1 MNIKFL
7 KFIVIFMG
15 VLIVLGITILGVSF
29 YVKFQNL
36 SSKKI
41 TNNLIINTPEKM
53 NFIDYKI
60 IENKIYISYENLEK
74 VLIDIYSLKNHKNL
88 KKIEILK

>member
-15 VLIVLGITILGVSF
+15 VLIVLGITILGVSI

-60 IENKIYISYENLEK
+60 MHGHIG
-74 VLIDIYSLKNHKNL
+74 LIK
-88 KKIEILK
+88 